1 MICKVVQKVVQKGY
15 LSCQMEAEIR
25 QMFEAGCNL
34 EDIDALMD
42 LQYAVMSGQV
52 KRESIS
58 QKPRCFYSHPSK
70 FN

>member
-1 MICKVVQKVVQKGY
+1 MIRKLVQKIVQKGY
-15 LSCQMEAEIR
+15 LSGQMEEEIR

-34 EDIDALMD
+34 EDIDALID

-58 QKPRCFYSHPSK
+58 PKNHWLAS
-70 FN
+70 